1 MRQFCVDSPVMSPSM
16 IDAIERQIREL
27 PRQEQR
33 HLMERLVQRLSGTEA
48 RDSPAHGWTASLE
61 DMARDPE
68 IVRECGAMETH
79 FGPTELDGLR
89 SR

>member
-1 MRQFCVDSPVMSPSM
+1 MSPSI

-27 PRQEQR
+27 PRRDQL
-33 HLMERLVQRLSGTEA
+33 HLMERLVDRLSGTEA
-48 RDSPAHGWTASLE
+48 RDSTANGWTASLE

-68 IVRECGAMETH
+68 IVRECAAMDTD
-79 FGPTELDGLR
+79 FRPTELDGLH